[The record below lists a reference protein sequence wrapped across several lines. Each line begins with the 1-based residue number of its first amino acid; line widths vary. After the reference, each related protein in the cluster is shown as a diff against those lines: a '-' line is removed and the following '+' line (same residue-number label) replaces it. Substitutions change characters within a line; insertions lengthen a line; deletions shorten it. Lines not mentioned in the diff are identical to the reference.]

1 MKERL
6 LATFKDTFPDAKFDQ
21 NDFENLEL
29 NSIPQWDSM
38 GNLNFL
44 MNIETNFGIRLSSDE
59 LSETKSIKAIIK
71 ILNKI

>member
-6 LATFKDTFPDAKFDQ
+6 LETFKDTFPDAKFDQ

-71 ILNKI
+71 VLNKI

>member
-1 MKERL
+1 MKEKL
-6 LATFKDTFPDAKFDQ
+6 LATFKDTFPDSKFDQ

>member
-1 MKERL
+1 VKEKL
-6 LATFKDTFPDAKFDQ
+6 LATFKDTFPDSKFDQ

>member
-6 LATFKDTFPDAKFDQ
+6 LETFKDTFPDAKFDQ

-44 MNIETNFGIRLSSDE
+44 MNIEANFGIRLSSDE

>member
-6 LATFKDTFPDAKFDQ
+6 LETFKETFPDAKFDQ
-21 NDFENLEL
+21 NDFEILEL

-59 LSETKSIKAIIK
+59 LSETKSIKAILK

>member
-6 LATFKDTFPDAKFDQ
+6 LETFKDTFPYAKFDQ